1 MNAATEL
8 SPYIRDVP
16 DYPLPGVNFKDICPL
31 LQNASALKLAVS
43 TIVELAS
50 TLQVDMVAAP
60 DARGFI
66 FGVPVAMALDSGF
79 IPIRKAGKLPYDTNS
94 LEYELEYGT
103 DTLEMHVD
111 AVEKGSRVLLVDDLL
126 ATGGTIRACCELLE
140 QQEAV
145 VAGCCF
151 VVELDFLNG
160 RERIAPRKVQ
170 SIIHYQG

>member
-1 MNAATEL
+1 M
-8 SPYIRDVP
+8 
-16 DYPLPGVNFKDICPL
+16 
-31 LQNASALKLAVS
+31 LQNANALKLAVS

-126 ATGGTIRACCELLE
+126 ATGGTIKACCELLE
-140 QQEAV
+140 QQKAV
-145 VAGCCF
+145 VANCCF

-160 RERIAPRKVQ
+160 RERLAPREVQ
-170 SIIHYQG
+170 SIIHY